1 MKLNDFGRVKMIEN
15 NLMKTAKW
23 IACEKYNNTHYTK
36 GERNK
41 TECGILFKTF
51 NADKIKR
58 AALTYSI
65 LGFGDVYI
73 NDKPLRKLKTSVLW
87 SDFHTPRVAEYKYP
101 TSGEGAH
108 TYYYAAA
115 DVTDM
120 INDGE
125 NVISIWL
132 GNGWYHQICRQNEG
146 FIDYGVPK
154 VKAELVLTDD
164 ADAVTVISTDNSFKR
179 LKSPVVF
186 NNIYFGEEYDSRIP
200 LLLSGKTDMSA
211 YECDDFSSVA
221 MPENCP
227 LDKEIKQIA
236 PRLVMTVGDK
246 FVYDMGENLSGVVS
260 FVTDAESGTKITMEY
275 AEEITPSGPDIE
287 KMTIWGG
294 VEQKDIY
301 IANGKNAQRYKTQF
315 CIHGFRYFSVDYP
328 VRDIM
333 CHIIHTDLKET
344 GSFKTSSEIINRLY
358 DCFKR
363 SFLAN
368 CHNGVI
374 SDCPHR
380 ERLGY
385 TGDGSLVADTAM
397 CTWEL
402 EDFYGKWLRDIADG
416 QCKKS
421 GHVKNTAPFYGG
433 AGSAISW
440 GGAIVLVP
448 WQMYIHYGKKE
459 YLESYYDNMVRFA
472 DYIIGRL
479 DGYVYR
485 KTDEMTYL
493 GDWFPPKNDV
503 ADPDFINSCMVIYV
517 FDVLS
522 AVCRTLNKDF
532 DLYKNTQEKIR
543 AALREIYFCG
553 DELVQKDKGAML
565 MAYTAGLV
573 SANALGEYIKTY
585 AARPLD
591 TGIIT
596 TPFLF
601 KYLIESGNADI
612 AVDMLERT
620 EYPSFGYMLEN
631 NATGLWETFEG
642 QASHNHHMYGAF
654 FGELF
659 KGLAGIVPTEAGYK
673 SFEVRPAYCKN
684 LTELWCRIP
693 VPYGIIEVSYN
704 KDEIIIDV
712 PAECKCKYKNLTL
725 TGGRHRFERSMV

>member
-1 MKLNDFGRVKMIEN
+1 MKQN
-15 NLMKTAKW
+15 NVFKKAKW
-23 IACEKYNNTHYTK
+23 IACEEH
-36 GERNK
+36 GEGQYVNGFRNK
-41 TECGILFKTF
+41 TECGILFRTF
-51 NADKIKR
+51 KINKIKR
-58 AALTYSI
+58 AELRYSI
-65 LGFGDVYI
+65 LGFGDIYVNGKSVRGI
-73 NDKPLRKLKTSVLW
+73 KTSVLW
-87 SDFHTPRVAEYKYP
+87 SDFHTPRFAEYKYP
-101 TSGEGAH
+101 TSGEGNH
-108 TYYYAAA
+108 TYYYKKI
-115 DVTDM
+115 DITEFM
-120 INDGE
+120 TDGE
-125 NVISIWL
+125 NSLSIWL

-146 FIDYGVPK
+146 LIDYGIPK
-154 VKAELVLTDD
+154 VKAEITLE
-164 ADAVTVISTDNSFKR
+164 DNEGNITIVATNNKFGR

-200 LLLSGKTDMSA
+200 LLLSAKTGETA
-211 YECDDFSSVA
+211 YEEDDFISDA
-221 MPENCP
+221 KEEDCP
-227 LDKEIKQIA
+227 LDKEVKQIR
-236 PRLVMTVGDK
+236 PKLVFNKGSK
-246 FVYDMGENLSGVVS
+246 FFYDMGENSSGVVS
-260 FVTDAESGTKITMEY
+260 FSTNAKAGTRITLEY
-275 AEEITPSGPDIE
+275 AEEMTADGLDID

-301 IANGKNAQRYKTQF
+301 IANGKDKQRYKTQF

-328 VRDIM
+328 TEDIM
-333 CHIIHTDLKET
+333 CHIIHTDLEEK
-344 GSFKTSSEIINRLY
+344 GDLKTSSDTINKLF

-385 TGDGSLVADTAM
+385 TGDGSLVADAAM
-397 CTWEL
+397 CVWNVEKL
-402 EDFYGKWLRDIADG
+402 YAKWLRDIANG
-416 QCKKS
+416 QCKKT
-421 GHVKNTAPFYGG
+421 GHIKNTAPFYGG

-585 AARPLD
+585 AVRPLD

-601 KYLIESGNADI
+601 KCLIESGNADI

-684 LTELWCRIP
+684 LTELCCRIP